1 MIPCLVELCLAYAHA
16 SRITIQGVASI
27 LVGLGALQQ
36 PAVVGEEI
44 GAVRLGVVRMQLAN
58 MDIAGQPAR
67 ELKKAMPFLH
77 GASWVGDQDTQL
89 VARVCEQKA
98 SAGLLNAAVM
108 IEPGLRS
115 VL

>member
-1 MIPCLVELCLAYAHA
+1 
-16 SRITIQGVASI
+16 
-27 LVGLGALQQ
+27 
-36 PAVVGEEI
+36 
-44 GAVRLGVVRMQLAN
+44 MQLAN

-108 IEPGLRS
+108 I
-115 VL
+115 